1 MPAPYEKHR
10 AQLKAILLAWGMPEE
25 NAETTADIL
34 GWADLHGVDSH
45 GISMLPG
52 YDRLRRAGRANMAAR
67 PRIIKETP
75 VSALVDG
82 DGGLGHVPARF
93 AMQVAIDK
101 AKQSGMAIAAV
112 RNSAH
117 FGATGYYTLMAA
129 KEGLVGMACTGA
141 SSVQVAPTLGKEA
154 KLGTDPW
161 SFAAPTADGPPFLL
175 DMATTTVAAGR
186 IRNRANEGLP
196 CPPGWVLNKDGL
208 PSTDPLEARE
218 KGGFLTSLG
227 GSPEN
232 SSYKGYGLA
241 VMVNIL
247 GSCLSGASLITD
259 PKKPPGGDVG
269 HCFIAIDPGL
279 FRDREEFAADVSR
292 FCNDL
297 RATKPVDPAQ
307 PVMVAGDPQWNNAKQ
322 RLQDGISVG
331 PGLLNQVRQ
340 IAQASAAPWLLD

>member
-1 MPAPYEKHR
+1 MPAPYDKHR
-10 AQLKAILLAWGMPEE
+10 AQLKAILLAWGMPED

-52 YDRLRRAGRANMAAR
+52 YDRLRRAGRANMCAR

-101 AKQSGMAIAAV
+101 ARQSGMAIAAV

-129 KEGLVGMACTGA
+129 KEGLIGMACTGA
-141 SSVQVAPTLGKEA
+141 SGVQVAPTFGKEA

-175 DMATTTVAAGR
+175 DMATTTAAAGR
-186 IRNRANEGLP
+186 IRNKANEGLP
-196 CPPGWVLNKDGL
+196 CPPGWVLNKHGL

-218 KGGFLTSLG
+218 MGGFLTSLG

-279 FRDREEFAADVSR
+279 FRDRAEFTADVSR

-307 PVMVAGDPQWNNAKQ
+307 PVMVAGDPQWNKAKK
-322 RLQDGISVG
+322 RLQDGIPVG
-331 PGLLNQVRQ
+331 AGLLNQVRQ
-340 IAQASAAPWLLD
+340 IAQASAAP